1 MLCWGK
7 ADCGALGVGGVDE
20 LTLPTPT
27 WNKALSDKHVSV
39 VGKHGTCMA
48 LLLMSIVSVTEVI
61 ANTCPV
67 KCDRG
72 IVCIR
77 LKVLGCLLEY
87 VKDIYIV

>member
-39 VGKHGTCMA
+39 VGKHGACVA
-48 LLLMSIVSVTEVI
+48 LLLVNIWCTLRSLQVYTI
-61 ANTCPV
+61 
-67 KCDRG
+67 KCDSR
-72 IVCIR
+72 VLCIM
-77 LKVLGCLLEY
+77 LKLQGCFGN
-87 VKDIYIV
+87 